1 MKLKRRDPV
10 KLAIWAVIVLGLV
23 WALVFVPN
31 GPQFVLNGIRFG
43 SILMLGAIGLTLT
56 YRILNF
62 ANFSHGDI
70 LIFGA
75 YIALSVDWWLVG
87 ALPGLFERL
96 PQWLPWLPEGLK
108 AGLLGLAQPQAKD
121 TIRWIAIVIA
131 MLAGAVGA
139 ILLAIGID
147 RVLYRRLRRSA
158 AVTLVIASFGMALF
172 IRALVQAIWGVGNR
186 AYAMRITPPT
196 VYAFGDID
204 RDGRFDV
211 FVGSIGELIQVA
223 GTRDL
228 THVVTLKMTTI
239 QWVTLIV
246 SLALVTLLHLFLKY
260 TKTGKAMRAIADNMD
275 LARVSGINTERMIKW
290 VWAIGAGLAAIAGV
304 FIGLNWGIITPNT
317 GALVLLSLFAAVIL
331 GGIGSPYGAML
342 GALVIGIAQNVLVAP
357 VTSVNSQYK
366 PAIAFLLM
374 IAMLLI
380 RPQGLLGEAGRRG

>member
-1 MKLKRRDPV
+1 M
-10 KLAIWAVIVLGLV
+10 
-23 WALVFVPN
+23 
-31 GPQFVLNGIRFG
+31 
-43 SILMLGAIGLTLT
+43 
-56 YRILNF
+56 
-62 ANFSHGDI
+62 
-70 LIFGA
+70 
-75 YIALSVDWWLVG
+75 
-87 ALPGLFERL
+87 
-96 PQWLPWLPEGLK
+96 
-108 AGLLGLAQPQAKD
+108 
-121 TIRWIAIVIA
+121 
-131 MLAGAVGA
+131 
-139 ILLAIGID
+139 
-147 RVLYRRLRRSA
+147 LYRRLRRSA

-260 TKTGKAMRAIADNMD
+260 TKTGKAMRAMADNMD